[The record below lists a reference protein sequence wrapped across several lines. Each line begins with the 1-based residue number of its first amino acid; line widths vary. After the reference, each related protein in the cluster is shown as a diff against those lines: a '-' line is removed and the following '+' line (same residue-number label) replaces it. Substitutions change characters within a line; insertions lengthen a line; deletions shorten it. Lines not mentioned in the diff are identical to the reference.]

1 MVNVVHEFRSKKAMH
16 TLDIMEKESGCH
28 VWNFG
33 GQKNILDQIFT
44 SEHLSSRNL

>member
-1 MVNVVHEFRSKKAMH
+1 MVKVVDEIRSKKAMH

-28 VWNFG
+28 VWNFW
-33 GQKNILDQIFT
+33 GQKNILDQTFT